1 MSQSDLPLIALVRR
15 TVLYVEDNQPNLQLV
30 EQMLALLPDIAFLG
44 ASDAMSGIALA
55 RSHQPHV
62 ILMDISL
69 PNISGIEALKIL
81 RGDPVTQDIPVLAL
95 SAHAMPSDIVN
106 YLAQGFF
113 SYITKP
119 YKISEFMRV
128 LDLALEF
135 SEKSSGLASDKALGR
150 INRLSASQTVQARVG
165 SLTTDAS
172 APQSSHCFERPSL
185 QDRDT
190 GGR

>member
-1 MSQSDLPLIALVRR
+1 MSQSDQPPIALVRR

-30 EQMLALLPDIAFLG
+30 EQMLALLPDVSFLG
-44 ASDAMSGIALA
+44 ASDAMSGIAMA

-172 APQSSHCFERPSL
+172 APQSSHCFERPSW